1 MFTYLLTCLHLF
13 ALNPLYSFCLRLLHT
28 FCFRAQELCES
39 RGGRAGLPS
48 LISLVSADV
57 KQHFTNILV
66 LNPSC
71 SFCFSFSLPFCLTFL
86 APLLF
91 QACRKAERQVWH
103 SLPGDSPGKMKVGRE
118 GDVTLVAATSP
129 DHTAEEE
136 GEDHGQDLSMVNSI
150 EHYDRRQKLNR
161 NHVAPLTL

>member
-1 MFTYLLTCLHLF
+1 M
-13 ALNPLYSFCLRLLHT
+13 
-28 FCFRAQELCES
+28 
-39 RGGRAGLPS
+39 
-48 LISLVSADV
+48 
-57 KQHFTNILV
+57 
-66 LNPSC
+66 
-71 SFCFSFSLPFCLTFL
+71 
-86 APLLF
+86 
-91 QACRKAERQVWH
+91 WH
-103 SLPGDSPGKMKVGRE
+103 SLPGDSPGKMKAGRE